1 MATNKIWN
9 DISQHLNYKMSPN
22 AIHTFVQLGRHGILE
37 RLGVHTEK
45 SVPVIAPITDFEDYR
60 KSGK

>member
-1 MATNKIWN
+1 VATNKIWN
-9 DISQHLNYKMSPN
+9 DISQHLNNKMSPN

-37 RLGVHTEK
+37 KLGVHTK
-45 SVPVIAPITDFEDYR
+45 KTGPIIAPITDFEDYS